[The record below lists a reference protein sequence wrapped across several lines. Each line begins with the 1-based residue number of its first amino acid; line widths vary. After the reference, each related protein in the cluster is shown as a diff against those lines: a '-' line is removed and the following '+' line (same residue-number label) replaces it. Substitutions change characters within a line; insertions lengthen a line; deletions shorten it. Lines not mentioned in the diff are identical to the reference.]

1 MSKYLVR
8 LVAGLAV
15 VAMPLVAVQAQDAC
29 VGAGDAGCAINT
41 SASLTIP
48 RLFRLS
54 LSTDSITLATPNFAT
69 DSLDAQDVEITVAG
83 LTVSAN
89 TDWVL
94 NVSTAVTDFTYVG
107 SEGGARAAS
116 LLEVEVVCAS
126 NSWSPI
132 TTGGGVDAATGVA
145 VNNAAGSLC
154 LRTNFPADY
163 ASTANR
169 PGVYQL
175 PVTITLA
182 AP

>member
-15 VAMPLVAVQAQDAC
+15 VGMPLFSAQAQDAC
-29 VGAGDAGCAINT
+29 VGAGDAGCNIVT

-54 LSTDSITLATPNFAT
+54 LTSDSITLATPTFAT
-69 DSLDAQDVEITVAG
+69 DSLAGQNIETTVAG

-94 NVSTAVTDFTYVG
+94 NVSTAATDFTYVG
-107 SEGGARAAS
+107 TEGGARAAS
-116 LLEVEVVCAS
+116 MLEVEVVCAS
-126 NSWSPI
+126 NTWSAV
-132 TTGGGVDAATGVA
+132 TTGGGVDAASGTA
-145 VNNAAGSLC
+145 VNNAGGSLC

-175 PVTITLA
+175 PVTLTLA